1 VPTAVVGGSVLVLA
15 FVGHRLLPRAPVA
28 LIGMLLA
35 AAAVVLFDLREAG
48 VAVVGDVP
56 QGLPDVQLPMLGL
69 DDVLSVLPGAF
80 GIALVAFSDNILTGR
95 IFATRRRYAVD
106 STQEL
111 LALGAVNVV
120 SGLAQGFPV
129 SSSGSRT
136 AIADDLGARTQV
148 YSLAAVGSVLVSVAF
163 LGSVLAAFPT
173 AALGAV
179 VVYAAAQ
186 LIDVKEFRRIARF
199 RRTEQALAV
208 GTSLAVLL
216 LGALQGVLV
225 AVALSV
231 LDMLHRVTRPHDGIL
246 GYVPG
251 VAGMHDVDDYVD
263 AKPVPGLVVYRYD
276 SPLFF
281 ANAQDFTNRAL
292 AAIDSSPTPV
302 EWFLLNAE
310 ANVMVDITA
319 ADTLESLRAEVT
331 RRGVV
336 FAMAR
341 VKQDLRDDLDR
352 TGFIDRV
359 GPGRVFM
366 TLPTAVRAY
375 VEWCVEERGS
385 EPEGFSGP
393 PM

>member
-1 VPTAVVGGSVLVLA
+1 
-15 FVGHRLLPRAPVA
+15 
-28 LIGMLLA
+28 
-35 AAAVVLFDLREAG
+35 
-48 VAVVGDVP
+48 
-56 QGLPDVQLPMLGL
+56 
-69 DDVLSVLPGAF
+69 
-80 GIALVAFSDNILTGR
+80 
-95 IFATRRRYAVD
+95 
-106 STQEL
+106 
-111 LALGAVNVV
+111 
-120 SGLAQGFPV
+120 V

-251 VAGMHDVDDYVD
+251 VAGMHDVDDYPS
-263 AKPVPGLVVYRYD
+263 AERVPGLLVYRYD

-281 ANAQDFTNRAL
+281 ANAEDFLTRAR
-292 AAIDSSPTPV
+292 AAVAGSPTPV
-302 EWFLLNAE
+302 AWFVLNTE
-310 ANVMVDITA
+310 AIIEVDITA
-319 ADTLESLRAEVT
+319 ADALESLRAELAEAGIVL
-331 RRGVV
+331 
-336 FAMAR
+336 ALAR
-341 VKQDLRDDLDR
+341 AKQDLLGELAP
-352 TGFIDRV
+352 TGLLERIGEEHLF
-359 GPGRVFM
+359 P
-366 TLPTAVRAY
+366 TLPTAVEAY
-375 VEWCVEERGS
+375 QRWVS
-385 EPEGFSGP
+385 EQGHGP
-393 PM
+393 V